1 MRGFKRL
8 FIKRCVMGCIIFVS
22 FVGCAAVTGHQD
34 GIAAYSKK
42 FADGVCDVTEQKN
55 KIAKSD
61 DAVLSAN
68 QAGALLRQ
76 CGDFNAS
83 VYYFDVAESKY
94 KEDIDEKG
102 ALSAVGAEIG
112 SALVNENT
120 LDYEGYYYERVMTNI
135 YKSLDF
141 MSMKDYDSAR
151 VELNRAIDRQRRAK
165 DMYAQQLQKA
175 KDELEKDAKVE
186 QKDQKSQNDSQISA
200 ILSSYESSIGDFRA
214 LPNFINPFTSYLAG
228 IFFFMDGNYE
238 KSRDLLKE
246 TLLMDSK
253 NPQVRKDMALIDS
266 YFSKKGHKNLSKY
279 VWVIYENGQTIARK
293 ELRYDIPLFIATM
306 HVPHVG
312 IALPTLDQSASS
324 YEFIKVNG
332 EPTIQI
338 ADMDAVVRTE
348 FKDQMPVRVTRTVA
362 RAITKA
368 ALSYGAREA
377 AGDIGTIAA
386 GLYSAITNKSDVR
399 YWSTLPRDFQ
409 SLRVENK
416 GQILQIVTNDA
427 KPVKN
432 ITLKEGLNAIIY
444 IKSLTPGNISLN
456 EIYYER
462 K

>member
-1 MRGFKRL
+1 
-8 FIKRCVMGCIIFVS
+8 
-22 FVGCAAVTGHQD
+22 
-34 GIAAYSKK
+34 
-42 FADGVCDVTEQKN
+42 
-55 KIAKSD
+55 
-61 DAVLSAN
+61 
-68 QAGALLRQ
+68 
-76 CGDFNAS
+76 
-83 VYYFDVAESKY
+83 
-94 KEDIDEKG
+94 
-102 ALSAVGAEIG
+102 
-112 SALVNENT
+112 
-120 LDYEGYYYERVMTNI
+120 
-135 YKSLDF
+135 

-165 DMYAQQLQKA
+165 DMYAKQLQKA

-186 QKDQKSQNDSQISA
+186 QNDQKSQNDSQISA

-266 YFSKKGHKNLSKY
+266 YFSKNGHKNLSKY

-416 GQILQIVTNDA
+416 GKILQIVTNDA

>member
-1 MRGFKRL
+1 
-8 FIKRCVMGCIIFVS
+8 
-22 FVGCAAVTGHQD
+22 
-34 GIAAYSKK
+34 
-42 FADGVCDVTEQKN
+42 
-55 KIAKSD
+55 
-61 DAVLSAN
+61 
-68 QAGALLRQ
+68 
-76 CGDFNAS
+76 
-83 VYYFDVAESKY
+83 
-94 KEDIDEKG
+94 
-102 ALSAVGAEIG
+102 
-112 SALVNENT
+112 
-120 LDYEGYYYERVMTNI
+120 
-135 YKSLDF
+135 
-141 MSMKDYDSAR
+141 
-151 VELNRAIDRQRRAK
+151 
-165 DMYAQQLQKA
+165 
-175 KDELEKDAKVE
+175 
-186 QKDQKSQNDSQISA
+186 
-200 ILSSYESSIGDFRA
+200 
-214 LPNFINPFTSYLAG
+214 
-228 IFFFMDGNYE
+228 
-238 KSRDLLKE
+238 
-246 TLLMDSK
+246 MDSK
-253 NPQVRKDMALIDS
+253 NPQVRKDMVLIDS
-266 YFSKKGHKNLSKY
+266 YFSKNGHKNLSKY